1 MTQRQTTQDKQR
13 RDPTGDASRNEP
25 SHDTRANDRNEKQ
38 PTAHLDDD
46 HVTTRTNNESGTSDN
61 LKGRRGK
68 H

>member
-13 RDPTGDASRNEP
+13 RTPGRDAARNEP
-25 SHDTRANDRNEKQ
+25 SHDTRADDRHEKE

-46 HVTTRTNNESGTSDN
+46 HVNTRTNNASGTGDGHKS
-61 LKGRRGK
+61 RRDK